1 MQLYL
6 WDKFLEVKLLDQR
19 VCTFVILSEIA
30 KLFSID
36 FVPIYIPISNEESQ
50 FLTPPLTR
58 SCQTFWSLPIW
69 QSKVVSPCSLI
80 CIHLIMQTIVHI
92 FICFGTIW
100 LAFPG
105 KWLFISF
112 ASCFSIGLWVFV
124 ILIYTSSLYVW
135 DSRS

>member
-58 SCQTFWSLPIW
+58 SCQTF
-69 QSKVVSPCSLI
+69 
-80 CIHLIMQTIVHI
+80 
-92 FICFGTIW
+92 
-100 LAFPG
+100 
-105 KWLFISF
+105 
-112 ASCFSIGLWVFV
+112 
-124 ILIYTSSLYVW
+124 
-135 DSRS
+135 